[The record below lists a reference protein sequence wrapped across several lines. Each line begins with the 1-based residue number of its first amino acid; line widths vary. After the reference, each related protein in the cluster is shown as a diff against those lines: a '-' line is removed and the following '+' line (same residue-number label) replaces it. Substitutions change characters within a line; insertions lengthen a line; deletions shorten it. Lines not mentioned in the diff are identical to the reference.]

1 MNEVDINKVVSFLL
15 KRWERSAYDG
25 MIKAS
30 NIIVYRNYLKIEY
43 RHPNLN
49 VTYAFLE
56 IKKTWTLPDILRL
69 HFEKFLEKHEC
80 TLANILDF
88 LFKEAK
94 TYEIYALGT
103 SFIYKGESLE
113 EVIVKADLEE
123 IDDRG

>member
-1 MNEVDINKVVSFLL
+1 MNEVDISKVVSFLL
-15 KRWERSAYDG
+15 KRWERSVAYGG

-30 NIIVYRNYLKIEY
+30 NIIVYKNYLKIEY
-43 RHPNLN
+43 RHPNLLN

-69 HFEKFLEKHEC
+69 HFEKFLEKHKC
-80 TLANILDF
+80 TPANILKF

-94 TYEIYALGT
+94 TYEIYALGIP
-103 SFIYKGESLE
+103 FIYKGESLE

-123 IDDRG
+123 IA